1 INSRRSWRNL
11 KASDSQIP
19 ATSSPIKSLK
29 IMSLITWNG
38 LKPPPSENVS
48 NSYSGVRY
56 LFREIW
62 NHLPVWLGVFNL
74 LSMAFMAMA
83 FFTPS
88 RTVYVLAAGFPLFW
102 TTLYFYARFSTD
114 AVRTKTAGIR
124 TLKIIL
130 ACLALL
136 LVIAGFVRPMVG
148 NNVVTPIADF
158 YPGAQVQLDAAHS
171 IVGSDGNPIL
181 DATGIAL
188 QQSRPMIAPDG
199 RQYKVEGKLLIDV
212 PKKRALATY

>member
-1 INSRRSWRNL
+1 MS
-11 KASDSQIP
+11 ATPIP
-19 ATSSPIKSLK
+19 
-29 IMSLITWNG
+29 G
-38 LKPPPSENVS
+38 
-48 NSYSGVRY
+48 GRY

>member
-1 INSRRSWRNL
+1 
-11 KASDSQIP
+11 
-19 ATSSPIKSLK
+19 
-29 IMSLITWNG
+29 MSLITWNG

-148 NNVVTPIADF
+148 NNVVTPLPI
-158 YPGAQVQLDAAHS
+158 S
-171 IVGSDGNPIL
+171 IQAPRFNSMQPI
-181 DATGIAL
+181 
-188 QQSRPMIAPDG
+188 QSWVVTETRSWM
-199 RQYKVEGKLLIDV
+199 Q
-212 PKKRALATY
+212 RALRCSKAGR

>member
-1 INSRRSWRNL
+1 
-11 KASDSQIP
+11 
-19 ATSSPIKSLK
+19 
-29 IMSLITWNG
+29 MSLITWNG

-88 RTVYVLAAGFPLFW
+88 RTVYVLAAGFP
-102 TTLYFYARFSTD
+102 RFSTD